1 MLIVGCLARKDP
13 MPQTLPF
20 ISTARRRRNDGARR
34 PQDSNATPASTPIDA
49 ARSQQLA
56 DLEREVHTVREA
68 IFHLADTAL
77 TCASPE
83 YTQLHVSLQIVSNEL
98 GQIERM
104 LEHTR
109 AAVRDTAATA
119 S

>member
-1 MLIVGCLARKDP
+1 

-20 ISTARRRRNDGARR
+20 ISTARRRRNGRTSR
-34 PQDSNATPASTPIDA
+34 PQAPDATPTIAPVETGRA
-49 ARSQQLA
+49 QMLE

-68 IFHLADTAL
+68 IFTLSDTAHD
-77 TCASPE
+77 CVSQD

-104 LEHTR
+104 LDR
-109 AAVRDTAATA
+109 ARTAAPDAAATA